1 MARIA
6 GVDLNKE
13 KRLDIALTALYGVG
27 RQNVKKILLQAEV
40 KGEKRVKDLTADE
53 VARIQKVIDRLPV
66 EGNLRSQV
74 AEDIKRLKIIGS
86 YRGLRHTHGLPSRGQ
101 RTRSNARTRRG
112 RRKTVGALKKE
123 DAAKLALTK
132 AEEKSK

>member
-13 KRLDIALTALYGVG
+13 KRLDIALTALYGLG
-27 RQNVKKILLQAEV
+27 RQNVKKILTQAKV
-40 KGEKRVKDLTADE
+40 GGEKRVKELTTTEIAK
-53 VARIQKVIDRLPV
+53 IQKVVDHVQV
-66 EGNLRSQV
+66 EGTLRAKM
-74 AEDIKRLKIIGS
+74 AEDIKRLKMIGS
-86 YRGLRHTHGLPSRGQ
+86 YRGLRHIRGLPSRGQ

-123 DAAKLALTK
+123 DATK
-132 AEEKSK
+132 VTTVKTEEKK